1 MEESSFSQAERTIEN
16 FLKDFEP
23 KEYLYLDVLYR
34 FEEEDIAEMLTALHG
49 CKLPKKYQT
58 YKDVLHE
65 KLAKKFSLTSND
77 LFLYTEDAIYIKL
90 FFQAEAPENSEDRRA
105 CGISKETLETYKKQ
119 FFPQNEYKT
128 RMLELLNFAIESTL
142 NIKRINPSE
151 FRSLFIPVL
160 VNIAD
165 IVVIEYSE
173 LEDLRSVRGLSYFL
187 LREMFEVLM
196 LKIAEDILF
205 HFSNQEKKAI
215 EFLSHF
221 GIHETIDAKGNR
233 YKPNPILDESN
244 RAWNMTTIRSTMI
257 QHKKSKQTLYD
268 KRHDLISIKK
278 KLEAYRNE
286 QKELSKHIEKE
297 HKTVEEAD
305 EKLDH
310 IHQTLDRLEYTDTK
324 EVKFLEDGEEKLFDR
339 KSLIAQLF
347 RKEDSL
353 IKQKAKLHKSSKEL
367 ELALSNKQKEIY
379 VWEKKLSEAEKS
391 LANLETQGHPID
403 AQYERIQR
411 ALAKTL
417 SQR

>member
-1 MEESSFSQAERTIEN
+1 MEESSFSHVEKTIEN
-16 FLKDFEP
+16 FLNTFNP

-34 FEEEDIAEMLTALHG
+34 FEEDDLAEVLTALHG
-49 CKLPKKYQT
+49 CKLPKKYHT
-58 YKDVLHE
+58 YKDFLHE
-65 KLAKKFSLTSND
+65 KLAKKLSLTSND
-77 LFLYTEDAIYIKL
+77 LFLYTENAIYAKL
-90 FFQAEAPENSEDRRA
+90 FFQAEAPENSADRRA
-105 CGISKETLETYKKQ
+105 CGVPKETLEAYKKQ
-119 FFPQNEYKT
+119 FFPHNEYKE
-128 RMLELLNFAIESTL
+128 RMLELLRFAEESTL
-142 NIKRINPSE
+142 NIKKINPSE
-151 FRSLFIPVL
+151 FRALFIPVF

-173 LEDLRSVRGLSYFL
+173 LEDLREVRGLSYYL
-187 LREMFEVLM
+187 LREIFEKMM
-196 LKIAEDILF
+196 LYIAEVILF

-215 EFLSHF
+215 DFLSHF

-268 KRHDLISIKK
+268 RRNDLISIKK
-278 KLEAYRNE
+278 KLESYRNE
-286 QKELSKHIEKE
+286 QKELSKHIQKD
-297 HKTVEEAD
+297 HKTFEEAD

-310 IHQTLDRLEYTDTK
+310 IHQTIDRLEYTDAK

-367 ELALSNKQKEIY
+367 ELTLANKQKEIY
-379 VWEKKLSEAEKS
+379 VWEKKLADAEKS
-391 LANLETQGHPID
+391 LANLESQGHPID

>member
-1 MEESSFSQAERTIEN
+1 MEDSSFGHAEKVIEN
-16 FLKDFEP
+16 FLTTFDC
-23 KEYLYLDVLYR
+23 KEYLYLDILYR
-34 FEEEDIAEMLTALHG
+34 FEEADIAEMLTALHG
-49 CKLPKKYQT
+49 CKLPKKYHS

-65 KLAKKFSLTSND
+65 KFAKKLSLTSND
-77 LFLYTEDAIYIKL
+77 LFLCTNDVIYIKL
-90 FFQAEAPENSEDRRA
+90 FFQIDTPENSTDRRA
-105 CGISKETLETYKKQ
+105 CGIPKETLESYKKQ
-119 FFPQNEYKT
+119 FFPKNEYKE
-128 RMLELLNFAIESTL
+128 RMLELLSFAIDSTL
-142 NIKRINPSE
+142 SIKKINPSE
-151 FRSLFIPVL
+151 FRVLFIPVF

-165 IVVIEYSE
+165 LVVIEYSE
-173 LEDLRSVRGLSYFL
+173 LEDLREIRGLSYYL
-187 LREMFEVLM
+187 LRETFEMMM

-215 EFLSHF
+215 DFLSHF

-268 KRHDLISIKK
+268 KRNDLIAIKK
-278 KLEAYRNE
+278 KLDTYKNE
-286 QKELSKHIEKE
+286 QKELNKHLQKE
-297 HKTVEEAD
+297 HKTFEEAD

-310 IHQTLDRLEYTDTK
+310 IHQTLDRLEYTDAK

-339 KSLIAQLF
+339 KSLIAQLY

-353 IKQKAKLHKSSKEL
+353 IKQKTKLQKSSKEL
-367 ELALSNKQKEIY
+367 ELTLSNKQKEIY
-379 VWEKKLSEAEKS
+379 VWEKKCVEAEKS
-391 LANLETQGHPID
+391 LANLEAQGHPID